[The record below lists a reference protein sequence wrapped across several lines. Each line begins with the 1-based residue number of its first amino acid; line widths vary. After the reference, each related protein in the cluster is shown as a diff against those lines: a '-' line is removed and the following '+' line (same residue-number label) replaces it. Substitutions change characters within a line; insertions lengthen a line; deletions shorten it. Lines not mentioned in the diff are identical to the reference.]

1 MAHQSALTLSSH
13 STEDPVLNR
22 LLVLAAEEAAAT
34 QAARRADKLTSK
46 MKKSLQARAD
56 KLGTLGCK
64 VALTHLSRKGRLSQ
78 IATASLSEA
87 LEACT
92 PEQQL
97 ALQQELQKGP
107 EQLLQLLRVCC
118 MDAANVMRALQ
129 HCKQAELTVH
139 IVIMNDTAADRQLLE
154 AVPECMGHKNRRA

>member
-1 MAHQSALTLSSH
+1 
-13 STEDPVLNR
+13 
-22 LLVLAAEEAAAT
+22 
-34 QAARRADKLTSK
+34 

-78 IATASLSEA
+78 IASASLSEA

-107 EQLLQLLRVCC
+107 EQLLQLLRVGC

-129 HCKQAELTVH
+129 YCKQAELNCAPRDHECQQGTRVRG
-139 IVIMNDTAADRQLLE
+139 RQLLE
-154 AVPECMGHKNRRA
+154 AVSECIGHMNTRAEQ

>member
-1 MAHQSALTLSSH
+1 
-13 STEDPVLNR
+13 
-22 LLVLAAEEAAAT
+22 
-34 QAARRADKLTSK
+34 

-78 IATASLSEA
+78 FASASLSEA

-107 EQLLQLLRVCC
+107 EQLLQLLRVGC

-129 HCKQAELTVH
+129 YCKQAELTVH
-139 IVIMNDTAADRQLLE
+139 LVIMNDNKAPMCGLDS
-154 AVPECMGHKNRRA
+154 C

>member
-1 MAHQSALTLSSH
+1 
-13 STEDPVLNR
+13 
-22 LLVLAAEEAAAT
+22 LLAEEAAAT

-64 VALTHLSRKGRLSQ
+64 VALTRLSRRGRLSQ
-78 IATASLSEA
+78 IASASLSEA

-118 MDAANVMRALQ
+118 MDESNVISALQ

-139 IVIMNDTAADRQLLE
+139 IVTITDNKAPMCGLDS
-154 AVPECMGHKNRRA
+154 C